1 MNSNMIKRV
10 QQMQRDM
17 KKAEEEIANTEFTI
31 TCGPVTVTVMGNY
44 TIKSIS
50 FEEGFMPSDKD
61 RCRNSSSTRRNSEI
75 YRRKNAKISSIAW
88 WIWFLKNF
96 YNIRKRNE
104 RDKVFRK
111 TY

>member
-31 TCGPVTVTVMGNY
+31 TCGPVIVTVMGNY

-50 FEEGFMPSDKD
+50 FEEGFMPSDKED
-61 RCRNSSSTRRNSEI
+61 LEMLSDMIVAATHQAQEEI
-75 YRRKNAKISSIAW
+75 VKFTEEKMQKYQALLGG
-88 WIWFLKNF
+88 FGF
-96 YNIRKRNE
+96 
-104 RDKVFRK
+104 
-111 TY
+111 

>member
-44 TIKSIS
+44 TIKINL
-50 FEEGFMPSDKD
+50 F
-61 RCRNSSSTRRNSEI
+61 
-75 YRRKNAKISSIAW
+75 
-88 WIWFLKNF
+88 
-96 YNIRKRNE
+96 
-104 RDKVFRK
+104 
-111 TY
+111 

>member
-1 MNSNMIKRV
+1 
-10 QQMQRDM
+10 
-17 KKAEEEIANTEFTI
+17 
-31 TCGPVTVTVMGNY
+31 MGNY

-50 FEEGFMPSDKD
+50 FEEGFMPSDKED
-61 RCRNSSSTRRNSEI
+61 LEMLSDMIVAATHQAQEEI
-75 YRRKNAKISSIAW
+75 VKFTEEKMQNIKHCLVDLV
-88 WIWFLKNF
+88 LKNF

>member
-50 FEEGFMPSDKD
+50 FEEGFMPSDKED
-61 RCRNSSSTRRNSEI
+61 LEMLSDT
-75 YRRKNAKISSIAW
+75 KINGEVSLEKYKVI
-88 WIWFLKNF
+88 ILKTN
-96 YNIRKRNE
+96 K
-104 RDKVFRK
+104 
-111 TY
+111 